1 MAFRYEYDHAWD
13 AGARTAESLA
23 KDGCFTFSVPK
34 SAIGVVCGLNS
45 DDRSATQNEI
55 RYGFLIDKG
64 RYCIIENGVRKT
76 SLTAFPFDN
85 TLFKIE
91 RVDGVIRYYT
101 DQATQCI

>member
-1 MAFRYEYDHAWD
+1 MATRYEYTPAWD
-13 AGARTAESLA
+13 AGARTIASLA

-45 DDRSATQNEI
+45 DDRSAAQNEI

-76 SLTAFPFDN
+76 SLAAFPYDN
-85 TLFKIE
+85 TLFKVE
-91 RVDGVIRYYT
+91 RIDGVVRYYV
-101 DQATQCI
+101 DEATPCV